1 MNSPVEEMEL
11 YWGERE
17 RRVGYWWSVM
27 SLVGHLIGTAL
38 IFTALFS
45 VGWLVSV
52 FLHTLHRHHPF
63 PDEIFRFVTKI
74 ELYLVYADTALSAV
88 ILMVGM
94 VRFCRQVLEVE
105 R

>member
-1 MNSPVEEMEL
+1 MEL
-11 YWGERE
+11 YRGGRE

-52 FLHTLHRHHPF
+52 VLHTLHRHHPF
-63 PDEIFRFVTKI
+63 PEEIFRFVTKI
-74 ELYLVYADTALSAV
+74 ELYLVYADAVLSAV
-88 ILMVGM
+88 VLIAGM
-94 VRFCRQVLEVE
+94 VRFCKQVVEVE

>member
-1 MNSPVEEMEL
+1 M

-27 SLVGHLIGTAL
+27 SLVGHLIGTAV

-52 FLHTLHRHHPF
+52 VLHALHQQHPF

-74 ELYLVYADTALSAV
+74 ELYLVYADAALSAV
-88 ILMVGM
+88 VLIAGM
-94 VRFCRQVLEVE
+94 VHFCKKVVEV
-105 R
+105 RR

>member
-1 MNSPVEEMEL
+1 M

-27 SLVGHLIGTAL
+27 SLVGHLVGTAA

-45 VGWLVSV
+45 IGWLVSV
-52 FLHTLHRHHPF
+52 VLHALHRYHPF
-63 PDEIFRFVTKI
+63 PDEIFKFVSKI
-74 ELYLVYADTALSAV
+74 ELYLVYADTVLCAV
-88 ILMVGM
+88 VLIAGM
-94 VRFCRQVLEVE
+94 MRFCKQVVEVE

>member
-1 MNSPVEEMEL
+1 M

-27 SLVGHLIGTAL
+27 TLVGHLLGTAV

-45 VGWLVSV
+45 IGWLVSV
-52 FLHTLHRHHPF
+52 ALHALHRYHPF
-63 PDEIFRFVTKI
+63 PDEIFKFVTKI
-74 ELYLVYADTALSAV
+74 ELYLVYADSVVSGIVLIA
-88 ILMVGM
+88 GM
-94 VRFCRQVLEVE
+94 VRFCKQVVEVE